1 MDVRVLRYFI
11 AAVDYLS
18 TRNDVDPDRIGIL
31 GICGWGGMAVN
42 AAVLA
47 LHTQPSKPHNFREL
61 QSNKGIS
68 KDVTP
73 CPQYTGALT
82 NTANNK
88 NIKRFITNSNWS

>member
-47 LHTQPSKPHNFREL
+47 LHT
-61 QSNKGIS
+61 
-68 KDVTP
+68 
-73 CPQYTGALT
+73 
-82 NTANNK
+82 
-88 NIKRFITNSNWS
+88 

>member
-1 MDVRVLRYFI
+1 ML
-11 AAVDYLS
+11 YLLSGEKS
-18 TRNDVDPDRIGIL
+18 TIREVSY
-31 GICGWGGMAVN
+31 

-73 CPQYTGALT
+73 CPQYAGVLT
-82 NTANNK
+82 NTANSK
-88 NIKRFITNSNWS
+88 NINRFIANLN